1 MNLFGNGPELRR
13 MDRARRRKEWL
24 FDMMIWTIIATV
36 MTIMAWATVCVGVSM
51 FKFCFGV

>member
-13 MDRARRRKEWL
+13 MDRRRRRKEWL

-36 MTIMAWATVCVGVSM
+36 MSIMAWATVCVGVSM

>member
-13 MDRARRRKEWL
+13 MDRRRRRKEWL
-24 FDMMIWTIIATV
+24 FDGMVWLLLGTVLAICAT
-36 MTIMAWATVCVGVSM
+36 ATVCVGVSM